1 MSESES
7 KLATNSL
14 ELERVVNKNKE
25 YLRNIDSLTNNTLT
39 ITKTHQFKLHHIED
53 THKAMLEIAIVRQIS
68 KNSRTHKYIS
78 SYFHMHHL
86 GGFMPE
92 F

>member
-39 ITKTHQFKLHHIED
+39 ITKTH
-53 THKAMLEIAIVRQIS
+53 
-68 KNSRTHKYIS
+68 
-78 SYFHMHHL
+78 
-86 GGFMPE
+86 
-92 F
+92 